1 MSSSTITHSEPNTLV
16 LISSIDMRL
25 ILKMLTPKSSTFFP
39 LRVKCIF
46 VKLINIICVILNMEL
61 TLALWGGFWFDTN
74 YRTMF
79 SSSLK
84 IVIDILIGTAFSS
97 MDILKILIPQIHEHG
112 MLLLL
117 LFSQ

>member
-1 MSSSTITHSEPNTLV
+1 MHTSQATKNAISPSYEKYQLLRILCKTSLGLGEINVKFYYYSLRTLV

-61 TLALWGGFWFDTN
+61 TLALWGGA
-74 YRTMF
+74 
-79 SSSLK
+79 SGS
-84 IVIDILIGTAFSS
+84 IQIIGLCF
-97 MDILKILIPQIHEHG
+97 LVL
-112 MLLLL
+112 
-117 LFSQ
+117 